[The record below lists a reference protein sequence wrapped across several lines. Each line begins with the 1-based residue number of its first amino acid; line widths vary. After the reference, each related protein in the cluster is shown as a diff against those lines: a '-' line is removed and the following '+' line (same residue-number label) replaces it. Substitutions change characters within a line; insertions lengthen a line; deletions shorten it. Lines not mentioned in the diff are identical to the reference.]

1 MTLGGGVLP
10 MLLQVKNVALS
21 LKREGKYTKILD
33 DVSFQVEKGETVGI
47 VGESGCGKSLTAL
60 SIMRLLPEKAKLEGS
75 ILLDDENVTEFSK
88 RRLEKV
94 RGNQMSMIFQ
104 DPLTSLNPLH
114 TVGRQIEEALILHT
128 DSNKAERKR
137 RVIQLLKEVGL
148 PRAEDLVNEYPHQL
162 SGGMRQR
169 IMIAIAMACHPK
181 LLICDEPTT
190 ALDVTVQAQILDLMN
205 HLKQINDMGI
215 IMITHDLGVVAEV
228 CDKVIVMYAGKV
240 VEQANVKELFLNPK
254 HPYTKGLLESIPKLG
269 KRKEKLGSISGMVPS
284 PDQMPSGC
292 RFYDRCSKKMDICK
306 QEIPPVQEVGEDH
319 ITACWLFK
327 KEVEEDDTSRSKGFE
342 TTLHH

>member
-1 MTLGGGVLP
+1 